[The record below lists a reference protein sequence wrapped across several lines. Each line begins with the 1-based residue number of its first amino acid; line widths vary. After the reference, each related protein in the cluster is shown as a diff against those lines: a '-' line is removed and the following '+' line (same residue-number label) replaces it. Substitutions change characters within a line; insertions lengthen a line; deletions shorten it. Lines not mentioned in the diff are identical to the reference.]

1 MHLMAMTLG
10 LTFAAHIGPAPGA
23 ASSPPP
29 IEPVLGMSLRILKC
43 FEIVASIPY
52 ARDPED
58 YWQSPRETQ
67 QYGYGDC
74 EDKAIYLHQLLS
86 TAGLECDVVFG
97 VTDWDDAERLHAWV
111 EIIVSGEYY
120 VLDPTQGFLG
130 RRSSIA
136 PGCHVPIIGMP
147 RVVHKMR
154 EYTAR
159 NGPVQLNRYYDT
171 LMIPKERI
179 ATR

>member
-1 MHLMAMTLG
+1 MHRLAMTLG
-10 LTFAAHIGPAPGA
+10 LTFVAYLTPAPEA
-23 ASSPPP
+23 PTPAPT

-43 FEIVASIPY
+43 FEIVASLPY

-67 QYGYGDC
+67 QWGYGDC
-74 EDKAIYLHQLLS
+74 EDKAIFLHQLLRD
-86 TAGLECDVVFG
+86 AGIDGDVVFG
-97 VTDWDDAERLHAWV
+97 VTNWDEAERLHSWV
-111 EIIVSGEYY
+111 EILVSGETY

-147 RVVHKMR
+147 KVVRKMR
-154 EYTAR
+154 DYAGR
-159 NGPVQLNRYYDT
+159 NGPVRLNRYYDP
-171 LMIPKERI
+171 LVPAEERI